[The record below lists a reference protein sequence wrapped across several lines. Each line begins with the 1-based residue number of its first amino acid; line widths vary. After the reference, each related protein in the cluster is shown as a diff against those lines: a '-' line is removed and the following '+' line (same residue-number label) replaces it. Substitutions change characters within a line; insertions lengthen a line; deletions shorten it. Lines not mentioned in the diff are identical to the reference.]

1 MFHRRG
7 VEGGSLKPSSTTLES
22 FMRSCVGR
30 TPATNQSTSGTLLY
44 VTDLEGD
51 SDEALASVCEMAD
64 RNCVDLEL
72 VHVVDVQRAPS
83 SPDAQMGILYRL
95 ETLARRLR
103 NIRRNVASLLLF
115 GTPEDV
121 ISKRAWDIKAKL
133 VAFGINGASSRDIQ
147 RKLVRRVRRRVSCP
161 VVIIAAR
168 AA

>member
-1 MFHRRG
+1 MQHD
-7 VEGGSLKPSSTTLES
+7 P
-22 FMRSCVGR
+22 GR
-30 TPATNQSTSGTLLY
+30 TLAKQQSTGTILY
-44 VTDLEGD
+44 VTDLTSD
-51 SDEALASVCEMAD
+51 SDETLASACDMAD
-64 RNCVDLEL
+64 RNRAVIEL
-72 VHVVDVQRAPS
+72 IHVVDVVQEQS

-103 NIRRNVASLLLF
+103 NLRRNVASLLLF